1 MASILICIQASVSL
15 DNNSPEDLS
24 YKEEKYICLH
34 MNKGSN
40 INCWPKEF
48 GKNHI
53 RSKGVLRWKKWEDC
67 AIKMKFGWRYDNSK
81 MDLVRGYEV
90 AVAPPSSMVVPP
102 PWCNKKTLIGMLILQ
117 QLIELWFLWQMWD
130 S

>member
-1 MASILICIQASVSL
+1 MASILICIQAPVSL

-53 RSKGVLRWKKWEDC
+53 RSKEVL
-67 AIKMKFGWRYDNSK
+67 GW
-81 MDLVRGYEV
+81 
-90 AVAPPSSMVVPP
+90 
-102 PWCNKKTLIGMLILQ
+102 
-117 QLIELWFLWQMWD
+117 
-130 S
+130 